1 MNAIDKPDEQNETRF
16 TDAMVRKSR
25 KKSKVLVDTNVILDF
40 VLQREHYA
48 EAKQA
53 LAKEIAAKTTL
64 LMSVGGFYTM
74 LFVVDKYFRKDL
86 QQSRQAAIE
95 QTRDVMRKVLSLFT
109 VAEHDNETLLSG
121 INDVSYSDIED
132 SCQYQLALKHGC
144 DKLMTFN
151 AGDFPANIHD
161 DVVIMSLC

>member
-1 MNAIDKPDEQNETRF
+1 M
-16 TDAMVRKSR
+16 
-25 KKSKVLVDTNVILDF
+25 KVLVDTNVILDY

-53 LAKEIAAKTTL
+53 IVQGIAAKDYF

-74 LFVVDKYFRKDL
+74 LFIVDKYFRKDL

-109 VAEHDNETLLSG
+109 VAEHDNETLLNG
-121 INDVSYSDIED
+121 INDVSYNDIED

-144 DKLMTFN
+144 EKLLTFN
-151 AGDFPANIHD
+151 ISDFPFSSSKGVEI
-161 DVVIMSLC
+161 VTLC

>member
-1 MNAIDKPDEQNETRF
+1 M
-16 TDAMVRKSR
+16 
-25 KKSKVLVDTNVILDF
+25 KVLVDTNVILDF

-53 LAKEIAAKTTL
+53 ISREVAAKDPL

-86 QQSRQAAIE
+86 QQTRQAAME

-109 VAEHDNETLLSG
+109 VAEHDNETLLKG
-121 INDVSYSDIED
+121 IDDVSYSDIED
-132 SCQYQLALKHGC
+132 SCQYQLALKYGC
-144 DKLMTFN
+144 EKLLTFN
-151 AGDFPANIHD
+151 AVDFPASSSDGVEI
-161 DVVIMSLC
+161 VALC

>member
-1 MNAIDKPDEQNETRF
+1 MR
-16 TDAMVRKSR
+16 
-25 KKSKVLVDTNVILDF
+25 VLVDTNVILDY

-53 LAKEIAAKTTL
+53 IAQGVAAKDTL

-74 LFVVDKYFRKDL
+74 LYVVDKYFRKDL
-86 QQSRQAAIE
+86 QQSRQAAVE

-109 VAEHDNETLLSG
+109 VVEHDNGTLLKG
-121 INDVSYSDIED
+121 IDDVTYHDIED

-144 DKLMTFN
+144 EKLLTFN
-151 AGDFPANIHD
+151 AGDYPSD
-161 DVVIMSLC
+161 SSDGVEVVALC

>member
-1 MNAIDKPDEQNETRF
+1 M
-16 TDAMVRKSR
+16 
-25 KKSKVLVDTNVILDF
+25 KVLVDTNVILDF
-40 VLQREHYA
+40 VLQREHFV

-53 LAKEIAAKTTL
+53 IVQEIAAKDTL
-64 LMSVGGFYTM
+64 MMSVGGFYTM

-121 INDVSYSDIED
+121 IDDMSYSDIED

-144 DKLMTFN
+144 EKLLTFN
-151 AGDFPANIHD
+151 ASDFPTGSCKGVEIVA
-161 DVVIMSLC
+161 LC

>member
-1 MNAIDKPDEQNETRF
+1 M
-16 TDAMVRKSR
+16 
-25 KKSKVLVDTNVILDF
+25 KVLVDTNVILDY
-40 VLQREHYA
+40 VLHREHYA
-48 EAKQA
+48 EAKEA
-53 LAKEIAAKTTL
+53 LAQEISAKDTL

-109 VAEHDNETLLSG
+109 VAEHDNETLLNG
-121 INDVSYSDIED
+121 IDDVTYNDIED

-144 DKLMTFN
+144 GRLLTFN
-151 AGDFPANIHD
+151 ASDFPSEISEGIEIVA
-161 DVVIMSLC
+161 LC

>member
-1 MNAIDKPDEQNETRF
+1 M
-16 TDAMVRKSR
+16 
-25 KKSKVLVDTNVILDF
+25 KVLVDTNVILDF
-40 VLQREHYA
+40 VLQREHFV

-53 LAKEIAAKTTL
+53 IVQEIAAKDTL
-64 LMSVGGFYTM
+64 MMSVGGFYTM

-121 INDVSYSDIED
+121 IDDVSYNDIED
-132 SCQYQLALKHGC
+132 SCQYQLALKYGC
-144 DKLMTFN
+144 EKLLTFN
-151 AGDFPANIHD
+151 ASDFPTD
-161 DVVIMSLC
+161 SCKGVEVVSLC

>member
-1 MNAIDKPDEQNETRF
+1 M
-16 TDAMVRKSR
+16 
-25 KKSKVLVDTNVILDF
+25 KVLVDTNVILDY

-48 EAKQA
+48 EAKAA
-53 LAKEIAAKTTL
+53 LVQEVASKSDL

-86 QQSRQAAIE
+86 QQSRQAATD

-109 VAEHDNETLLSG
+109 VAEHDNETLLNG
-121 INDVSYSDIED
+121 IDDVSYSDIED

-144 DKLMTFN
+144 EKLLTLN
-151 AGDFPANIHD
+151 ASDFPAGSCDGVEI
-161 DVVIMSLC
+161 VVLC